1 MKSIINLIQMVLLA
15 AFLLILPVKTECFTI
30 KSDARVE
37 TLINTISGQ
46 VWDPYN
52 NPVSDIYV
60 ELINGGSFSTIARQR
75 ISSGRFVF
83 TGISEGNYQVKI
95 LTTGT
100 DYLEQTQDVQIV
112 NLTPTMSDQAF
123 LDFHLKFDP
132 RKISLGSG
140 GVPEE
145 VFVQDE
151 ISDQARKHY
160 RKGVDLLANKKD
172 KGLAEIEQALQ
183 ISPNYFDALNRL
195 GNEYVQRKEFQKALP
210 HLIKAID
217 INQRSFSSFYALAY
231 AAYQLGHTPEAV
243 EAARA
248 STVIKPASISAQ
260 LLYGTVLRINGNYDK
275 AEKTLIQAKTLSK
288 KPFAQVHWQLALL
301 YNKLGRNREAVE
313 QLETYLKINPD
324 SPDKKEVQDLIAKL
338 RTQASK

>member
-1 MKSIINLIQMVLLA
+1 MKRSISLSQVVAFLVVVLL
-15 AFLLILPVKTECFTI
+15 TI
-30 KSDARVE
+30 PFVE
-37 TLINTISGQ
+37 AKISHNKGAVINTIQG
-46 VWDPYN
+46 VIWDPYN
-52 NPVSDIYV
+52 QPVPDVYV
-60 ELINGGSFSTIARQR
+60 ELQNELSMTLGRKRTTN
-75 ISSGRFVF
+75 SGRFVF
-83 TGISEGNYQVKI
+83 TGLTSGSFKVKV

-112 NLTPTMSDQAF
+112 NLTPSMSDQAF
-123 LDFHLKFDP
+123 IDFHLKFDP
-132 RKISLGSG
+132 RKITLGSG
-140 GVPEE
+140 GLPEE
-145 VFVQDE
+145 VFVQDG
-151 ISDQARKHY
+151 ISDEARKHY
-160 RKGVDLLANKKD
+160 RKGLDLLAGKKD

-195 GNEYVQRKEFQKALP
+195 GNEYVQRKEYRKALP

-217 INQRSFSSFYALAY
+217 INQRSFSSFYALAF

-248 STVIKPASISAQ
+248 STIIKPNSINAQ

-275 AEKTLIQAKTLSK
+275 AEKALLQAQTLSK
-288 KPFAQVHWQLALL
+288 KPVSQTHWQLALL
-301 YNKLGRNREAVE
+301 YNKLGRNKEAVE
-313 QLETYLKINPD
+313 QLETYLKIHPD